1 MPTLLLDLDDTLLQ
15 NPVDQ
20 FIPTYLKLFASF
32 VSDRIDP
39 KAFSHSLL
47 FATDQMIANQDFSR
61 TLQSTFEEYFYPSF
75 EPQKDELAKTMDDFY
90 SSKYPT
96 LRSFTHPRPEA
107 VALIKDAISSRSNI
121 VVATNPLFPLSVQ
134 LQRLSWADLSLDQY
148 PEISFVTSYEY
159 LHFAKP
165 NPVYYAEILALLGW
179 PEDPITMIGDSY
191 SEDILPSSILGISS
205 FHIQNQENSPQDH
218 ISTVPAGTLIEAHQ
232 WLKNVNSKLEF
243 ESKASILAALKGSA
257 AALDTIL
264 KRSTQ
269 STSFDCQMIE
279 NVVLK
284 ITHFDRETLPELIQ
298 ADSDPILLLQ
308 VEKFFLFRKK
318 MITEIE
324 QLSES
329 EFLKSQPLF
338 SKIVAHDQF
347 MIRQLFSDL
356 SGFSP
361 NLIKSIMQ

>member
-1 MPTLLLDLDDTLLQ
+1 MATLLLDLDDTLLQ

-20 FIPTYLKLFASF
+20 FVPSYLKLFAAF

-39 KAFSHSLL
+39 KVFSHALL

-61 TLQSTFEEYFYPSF
+61 SLQSTFEEYFYPHF
-75 EPQKDELAKTMDDFY
+75 ESQRDELAKTMDDFY

-107 VALIKDAISSRSNI
+107 VALIKDAIASNSNI
-121 VVATNPLFPLSVQ
+121 VIATNPLFPLSVQ

-165 NPVYYAEILALLGW
+165 NPAYYAEILALSGW
-179 PEDPITMIGDSY
+179 PEEPIMMIGDTY

-205 FHIQNQENSPQDH
+205 FLFNNQGNFSQDH
-218 ISTVPAGTLIEAHQ
+218 LSSVPSGNLIEANQ
-232 WLKNVNSKLEF
+232 WIKDVNSELKF
-243 ESKASILAALKGSA
+243 ESKTSILAALRGSA

-269 STSFDCQMIE
+269 STSVDCQRIE
-279 NVVLK
+279 NVVLE
-284 ITHFDRETLPELIQ
+284 ITHFDRETLSELIQ
-298 ADSDPILLLQ
+298 TDSDQSLLLQ
-308 VEKFFLFRKK
+308 VEAFFLFRKK
-318 MITEIE
+318 LIAKIDA
-324 QLSES
+324 LSEF
-329 EFLKSQPLF
+329 EFVNAQALF